1 MSSAAAASSA
11 SSFNNNSER
20 LTESFGSQ
28 DEQPSQFSQ
37 PSYRVNSGASS
48 FAYDRP
54 LVQSQST
61 FLRSYIRPVVRPIV
75 SLFKSIQLGSTLVS
89 VLLAIL
95 FMHVTQKTP
104 ALMTKEVKQPESEYD
119 SGIRLD
125 SNNAQFILFYQTKV
139 DNEIKKLQQEIG
151 RLKDVSKEMY
161 SIEMK
166 SCMEMVQGVRT
177 ELSSKSNQ
185 QEDRFTQLRSEV
197 AAEVSALNFDM
208 HGLLEFK
215 NRSMH
220 DVKTLFDVWV
230 HDTIYS
236 DEFRAQIEDHV
247 RTLQAK
253 TNQKVRG
260 FSRLFD
266 SLKGH
271 VGESGEAFEASVGR
285 LIDQKLE
292 DYHSD
297 RTGMTD
303 YALSENGGTIIE
315 GLSSPSMQQG
325 DESLISMLGFV
336 LRSDRNSPKRAI
348 TADNR
353 PGNCWAFSGGQGHL
367 VVKLA
372 NKIFVRYI
380 TVEHIPRTMSPSG
393 QIRSAPR
400 EIAVSA
406 LSSQTDKVGY
416 HLAKIEYDISGP
428 SIQMFPILHDTN
440 FMAENV
446 MIKFNSNW
454 GEEYTCL
461 YRIRVHG
468 DTE

>member
-1 MSSAAAASSA
+1 
-11 SSFNNNSER
+11 
-20 LTESFGSQ
+20 
-28 DEQPSQFSQ
+28 
-37 PSYRVNSGASS
+37 
-48 FAYDRP
+48 
-54 LVQSQST
+54 
-61 FLRSYIRPVVRPIV
+61 VVRPIV
-75 SLFKSIQLGSTLVS
+75 SFFKSQFGGIIIS
-89 VLLAIL
+89 VFLAVVV
-95 FMHVTQKTP
+95 MHVSKKTP
-104 ALMTKEVKQPESEYD
+104 ALINNEVKQAESEYD

-177 ELSSKSNQ
+177 EMSSKSNQ

-220 DVKTLFDVWV
+220 DVKTFFDVWV

-303 YALSENGGTIIE
+303 YALSSNGGTVLE
-315 GLSSPSMQQG
+315 NLSSPSMQQG

-336 LRSDRNSPKRAI
+336 LRSNRNSPQRAI

-353 PGNCWAFSGGQGHL
+353 PGNCWAFSGDQGHL
-367 VVKLA
+367 VMKLSH
-372 NKIFVRYI
+372 KIFVRYI
-380 TVEHIPRTMSPSG
+380 TIEHIPRAMSPSG

-400 EIAVSA
+400 EIAISA
-406 LSSQTDKVGY
+406 LSSPTDKVGY

-428 SIQMFPILHDTN
+428 TIQMFPILHDTN
-440 FMAENV
+440 FMAEHV
-446 MIKFNSNW
+446 MFKFNSNW

-461 YRIRVHG
+461 YRVRVHG
-468 DTE
+468 DAE